1 MNEDKHPIKMYQCT
15 YEEYKEHVLKEQSE
29 DDDIESSS
37 NKNIKQTK
45 EKSQ

>member
-1 MNEDKHPIKMYQCT
+1 MNGEKHPIRMYQCT

-37 NKNIKQTK
+37 NKKY
-45 EKSQ
+45 